1 MDKKIDEK
9 KLENIKKIVFDN
21 GHELE
26 MDEYIAYAVFVS
38 FPPGYLKD
46 EDPDIGTSI
55 VRMKGYQNIKHNYQL
70 AMAIKKAAQEMK
82 DAAVKKLDDKDDIL
96 DTLRELHA
104 IKKTIEKKGY
114 ENCNKECEEYVG
126 KLADLGI
133 KNPLFMKLTEKRFE
147 SKADTETFIKE
158 NIELIK
164 EITDSYSFDIG
175 TDDLINRLDILRK
188 RKDEENE
195 REKVN

>member
-1 MDKKIDEK
+1 MDKKIDES
-9 KLENIKKIVFDN
+9 KLNVIKKIIFND

-26 MDEYIAYAVFVS
+26 IDGHTAYAVFVS

-46 EDPDIGTSI
+46 VDSDMGATL

-70 AMAIKKAAQEMK
+70 AMSIKKTAQEMR
-82 DAAVKKLDDKDDIL
+82 DVVDKKFDDKDDVL

-104 IKKTIEKKGY
+104 IKKTIGEKGY
-114 ENCNKECEEYVG
+114 ENCNKECKEYAE
-126 KLADLGI
+126 KLIQLGI
-133 KNPLFMKLTEKRFE
+133 KNPLFMKLTDKRLK
-147 SKADTETFIKE
+147 SKSDTETFIKE
-158 NIELIK
+158 NIGIIK
-164 EITDSYSFDIG
+164 AITDFYGFDVG

>member
-26 MDEYIAYAVFVS
+26 MDEYTAYAVFVS

-46 EDPDIGTSI
+46 ADPDIGISI
-55 VRMKGYQNIKHNYQL
+55 ARMKGYENLKHNYQL
-70 AMAIKKAAQEMK
+70 AMAIKAASQKMR
-82 DAAVKKLDDKDDIL
+82 DVVDKKFDDKDDVL

-104 IKKTIEKKGY
+104 IKKTIGEKGY
-114 ENCNKECEEYVG
+114 ENCNKECEEYAE
-126 KLADLGI
+126 KLIQLGI
-133 KNPLFMKLTEKRFE
+133 KNPLFMKLTDKRFE

-158 NIELIK
+158 NIDIIK
-164 EITDSYSFDIG
+164 EITDFYGFNVE

-195 REKVN
+195 CEKVN

>member
-1 MDKKIDEK
+1 MDKKIDES
-9 KLENIKKIVFDN
+9 KLNVIKKIVFDN

-26 MDEYIAYAVFVS
+26 MDEYTAYAVFVS

-46 EDPDIGTSI
+46 ADPDIGASI
-55 VRMKGYQNIKHNYQL
+55 VRMGGYQNIKHNYQL
-70 AMAIKKAAQEMK
+70 AMAIKAASQKMK

-114 ENCNKECEEYVG
+114 ENCNKECKEYAE
-126 KLADLGI
+126 KLIQLGI
-133 KNPLFMKLTEKRFE
+133 KNPLFMKLTDKRFE

-158 NIELIK
+158 NIDIIK
-164 EITDSYSFDIG
+164 AITDFYGFNVG
-175 TDDLINRLDILRK
+175 ADDLINKLDILRK